1 MAKVIIGIHGL
12 ENKPPKEILQEW
24 WELSM
29 REGLKKTGKDFSFPK
44 FELVYWADL
53 LYEKPL
59 DLNETNPDAPLYL
72 EEKYYPAN
80 ENIKKESHP
89 IRKMI
94 LDWFDEAAEN
104 IFMNNDYTTN
114 YSYISNVVIRKFFKD
129 LEAYYENMQVK
140 RNGTVLK
147 VREEIRNRLAGIL
160 NKYKRDD
167 IFLVAHS
174 MGTIIAF
181 DVLSFHHV
189 RNKINTFVTMGSPLG
204 IPFVRS
210 RIAQEGKNVVSSNNK
225 LLTPDNIKRWYN
237 FSDLEDSVAVNYAL
251 ENDFDANKHKIKPV
265 DYVVTN
271 DYMAGNEKNPHKS
284 FGYLRTPEFSNVL
297 LEFIQRKEKGFIRR
311 FFDLLSSSENDE

>member
-53 LYEKPL
+53 LYEKAL
-59 DLNETNPDAPLYL
+59 DLNETNPDSPLFL

-80 ENIKKESHP
+80 ENIKKDAHP

-94 LDWFDEAAEN
+94 LDWFDEAAEK

-114 YSYISNVVIRKFFKD
+114 YSFISNAVIRKFFKD

-160 NKYKRDD
+160 NKYKKDE

-181 DVLSFHHV
+181 DVLSFHDV
-189 RNKINTFVTMGSPLG
+189 RTKINTFATMGSPLG

-210 RIAQEGKNVVSSNNK
+210 RIAQEGKQTLSPDNK
-225 LLTPDNIKRWYN
+225 LLTPENIKRWYN

-251 ENDFDANKHKIKPV
+251 ENDFDENKYKIKPV
-265 DYVVTN
+265 DIVVSN
-271 DYMAGNEKNPHKS
+271 DYMAQDKRNPHKS
-284 FGYLRTPEFSNVL
+284 FGYLRAPEFSNIL
-297 LEFIQRKEKGFIRR
+297 LEFIESKEKGCIRR
-311 FFDLLSSSENDE
+311 FFDLLGIGKEDK